1 VTFEGVVRACVL
13 GCGVYLAV
21 LYTAYT
27 WLLALAFVETRRRR
41 RERAVDDLDVLA
53 ESRFAAGVSIIVPA
67 FNESAGLPRTVRS
80 LLALDYPEFEVIVV
94 NDGSTDDT
102 LARLVREFDL
112 VPAQTTSRDIVST
125 AVTEGYYRTAADR
138 RLLVI
143 DKRNAGKADAL
154 NVGLNHCR
162 YRYVCGVDADMVL
175 ARGALSRAMREIAR
189 DPGVVVGLTSYF
201 ESSRDPAASLPD
213 GVRFVGP
220 ETRPLF
226 AFQTFDYLRSFF
238 NNRTP
243 WARMNFML
251 CTAGAFQL
259 WRRDLLE
266 ELGGWEPRFT
276 CEDIEFTFRAHRVL
290 RERRRNYRIA
300 CLPDCIGVTEGPAS
314 VRKLVA
320 QRERW
325 QRVILETCW
334 ANKRMWFNPR
344 YGTVGMLGV
353 PFYVVSEILAPIFEV
368 LAIATLLA
376 GGVTGLIAWSDFAV
390 FTLLVV
396 FANSAL
402 TTAALL
408 MLDLEARAYRPSG
421 IAWLLALMPVEL
433 LVYRPIMGWA
443 RVKGTWRFLRR
454 DRAWHKFERNVRTE
468 AT

>member
-1 VTFEGVVRACVL
+1 VSFEGMLRASVL

-21 LYTAYT
+21 LYTAYI

-53 ESRFAAGVSIIVPA
+53 ESRFASGVSIIVPA

-102 LARLVREFDL
+102 LERLVRELYL
-112 VPAQTTSRDIVST
+112 VPAETTSRGVVAT
-125 AVTEGYYRTAADR
+125 EVVEGYYRTAADR

-201 ESSRDPAASLPD
+201 ESARDPAAALPD

-220 ETRPLF
+220 DTRPLF

-266 ELGGWEPRFT
+266 ELGGWERRFT

-300 CLPDCIGVTEGPAS
+300 CLPDCVGVTEGPDS

-353 PFYVVSEILAPIFEV
+353 PFYVVSEIVAPIFEV
-368 LAIATLLA
+368 LAIATLVA

-390 FTLLVV
+390 FTLLVA

-408 MLDLEARAYRPSG
+408 MQDREARAYRSSG
-421 IAWLLALMPVEL
+421 IAWLFALMPVEL

-443 RVKGTWRFLRR
+443 RIKGTWRFLRR
-454 DRAWHKFERNVRTE
+454 DRAWHKFERNVRVE
-468 AT
+468 AA

>member
-1 VTFEGVVRACVL
+1 
-13 GCGVYLAV
+13 
-21 LYTAYT
+21 
-27 WLLALAFVETRRRR
+27 
-41 RERAVDDLDVLA
+41 
-53 ESRFAAGVSIIVPA
+53 
-67 FNESAGLPRTVRS
+67 
-80 LLALDYPEFEVIVV
+80 
-94 NDGSTDDT
+94 
-102 LARLVREFDL
+102 
-112 VPAQTTSRDIVST
+112 
-125 AVTEGYYRTAADR
+125 
-138 RLLVI
+138 
-143 DKRNAGKADAL
+143 
-154 NVGLNHCR
+154 
-162 YRYVCGVDADMVL
+162 
-175 ARGALSRAMREIAR
+175 
-189 DPGVVVGLTSYF
+189 VVGLTSYF

-243 WARMNFML
+243 WARLNFML

-290 RERRRNYRIA
+290 RERRRDYRIA
-300 CLPDCIGVTEGPAS
+300 CLPDCVGVTEGPDS

-353 PFYVVSEILAPIFEV
+353 PFYVVSEIVAPIFEV
-368 LAIATLLA
+368 LAITTLVA

-390 FTLLVV
+390 FTLLVM

-408 MLDLEARAYRPSG
+408 MQDREARAYRPSG

-443 RVKGTWRFLRR
+443 RIKGTWRFLRR

-468 AT
+468 AA